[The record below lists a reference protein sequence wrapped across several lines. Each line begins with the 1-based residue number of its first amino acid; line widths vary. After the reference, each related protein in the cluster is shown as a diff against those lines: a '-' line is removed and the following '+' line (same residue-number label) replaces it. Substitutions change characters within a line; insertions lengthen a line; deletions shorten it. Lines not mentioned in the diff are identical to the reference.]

1 MEKYLDYKT
10 LIQALQDAGEWAL
23 GTVLDPWIPVQFVLL
38 AATFVVAR
46 LAARAARPH
55 LQRLLDRLKVKPR
68 VKPLLAAVPAML
80 DYLLMLV
87 MLWLIIGVMRKMTWP
102 SNSYLLGVVAS
113 LMTAWIVI
121 KLSSTFIRN
130 TAVAQTLALAVW
142 TLAALNITGLLDPT
156 LAALDSFAVSFG
168 EFRVSLLTVIK
179 GVLSATILLWAA
191 SALSRLLETRINR
204 VPDLSP
210 SIQVLVGKLLKITL
224 LTIAIV
230 IALKS
235 VGIDLTALALLSG
248 AIGLGIGFGLQKVVS
263 NLISGVILLLD
274 KSIKPG
280 DVIEL
285 GETFGWISS
294 LGARYVSVV
303 TRDGK
308 EYLIPN
314 EDLITQRVVN
324 WSFSNQLVRLEV
336 PVGVSYDADPHAVRK
351 LLVGAATQPERV
363 LSEPKPVCHLIGFGA
378 SSLDFILRFWIR
390 DPQQGVMN
398 VKGEVLLSVW
408 DALKEAG
415 IEIPYPHHQI
425 LLRDSIRVQG
435 LAAAAKAA
443 SR

>member
-1 MEKYLDYKT
+1 MNEYLNLET
-10 LIQALQDAGEWAL
+10 LLQELQRIGELALS
-23 GTVLDPWIPVQFVLL
+23 TVLDGWLLLQAVLL
-38 AATFVVAR
+38 AVTYVAAR
-46 LAARAARPH
+46 LTGRALRPH
-55 LQRLLDRLKVKPR
+55 AQRQLDRLKVRPR
-68 VKPLLAAVPAML
+68 VRPLIAAAPEVL
-80 DYLLMLV
+80 VSVLFLV
-87 MLWLIIGVMRKMTWP
+87 MLWLEIGVMRKLTWP

-113 LMTAWIVI
+113 LMTAWVVI

-130 TAVAQTLALAVW
+130 AAVAQTLALTVW
-142 TLAALNITGLLDPT
+142 SLAALNITGLLDPT
-156 LAALDSFAVSFG
+156 LAALDSLAVNFG
-168 EFRVSLLTVIK
+168 ELRVSLLTVIK

-191 SALSRLLETRINR
+191 SALSRVLETRIKR
-204 VPDLSP
+204 APDLSP
-210 SIQVLVGKLLKITL
+210 SIQVLMAKLLKITL
-224 LTIAIV
+224 LTIAIL

-336 PVGVSYDADPHAVRK
+336 PVGVSYDSDPHAVRR
-351 LLVGAATQPERV
+351 LLITAAASAERV
-363 LSEPKPVCHLIGFGA
+363 LSEPKPVCHLVGFGE
-378 SSLDFILRFWIR
+378 SSLDFVLRFWIR
-390 DPQQGVMN
+390 DPQQGVVN
-398 VKGEVLLSVW
+398 VKGKVLLAVW

-415 IEIPYPHHQI
+415 IEIPYPHRQI
-425 LLRDSIRVQG
+425 LLREPVSVKG
-435 LAAAAKAA
+435 STAAA
-443 SR
+443 S

>member
-1 MEKYLDYKT
+1 MDQYLNLDT
-10 LIQALQDAGEWAL
+10 LMQELQRIGELALR
-23 GTVLDPWIPVQFVLL
+23 TVLDGWLVTQVVLL
-38 AATFVVAR
+38 AITFIAAR
-46 LAARAARPH
+46 LASRALRPH
-55 LQRLLDRLKVKPR
+55 LQRQLGRLKVRPR
-68 VKPLLAAVPAML
+68 VQPLLAAAPEVL
-80 DYLLMLV
+80 VSVLFLV
-87 MLWLIIGVMRKMTWP
+87 MLWLEIGVMRKLTWL

-130 TAVAQTLALAVW
+130 AAVAQTLALTMW
-142 TLAALNITGLLDPT
+142 SLAALNITGLLEPT
-156 LAALDSFAVSFG
+156 LATLDSFAVTFG
-168 EFRVSLLTVIK
+168 ELRVSLLTVIK
-179 GVLSATILLWAA
+179 GVLSATVLLWAA
-191 SALSRLLETRINR
+191 AALSRLLETRIKR
-204 VPDLSP
+204 VPELSP
-210 SIQVLVGKLLKITL
+210 SIQVLTVKLLKITL

-336 PVGVSYDADPHAVRK
+336 PIGVSYDSDPHAVRR
-351 LLVGAATQPERV
+351 LLIAAAGKADRV
-363 LSEPKPVCHLIGFGA
+363 LSEPEPVCHLVAFGE
-378 SSLDFILRFWIR
+378 SSLDFVLRFWIR
-390 DPQQGVMN
+390 DPAQGVVN
-398 VKGEVLLSVW
+398 VKGKVLLAVW
-408 DALKEAG
+408 DALKDAG
-415 IEIPYPHHQI
+415 VEIPYPHRQI
-425 LLRDSIRVQG
+425 ILRDPVRVEG
-435 LAAAAKAA
+435 STAAPK
-443 SR
+443 